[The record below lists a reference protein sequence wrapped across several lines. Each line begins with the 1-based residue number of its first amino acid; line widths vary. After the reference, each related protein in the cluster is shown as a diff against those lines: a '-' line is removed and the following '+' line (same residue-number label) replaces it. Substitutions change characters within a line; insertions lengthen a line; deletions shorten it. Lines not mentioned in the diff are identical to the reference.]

1 MFALSF
7 LLGVSLALQLSDL
20 PQIHWLWLFFPFLYC
35 LYQFPKIRIYLALP
49 LGFLWVVAHGFW
61 VLSSELPDE
70 LLKKDILVSG
80 KISSLPDIDKTRAR
94 FILDVDSVTYNTVHI
109 EGPKR
114 IRLNWYGRTPE
125 IHAGQQWQLLVRLKP
140 SHGMLNPGG
149 VDYEKWL
156 FERGIRATGY
166 VRKSENNI
174 LLHEANIL
182 SINHLRENLKTIIQK
197 FLPDSEFRGL
207 VLALAI
213 GDKSEINDEQWQVLT
228 ATGTNHLVA
237 ISGLHIGLVAGGV
250 YFIFLFFLKQ
260 VLFKQVLVRKIRRLF
275 LMIPAHK
282 AAAIMALIAA
292 FAYAMLAGFAIP
304 TQRALVMIAVVMLGV
319 LLNKRFSYI
328 QIISFALL
336 VVLLIDPFSVL
347 SAGFWLSFI
356 AVAAILYAMQGRLM
370 PDGMWWQW
378 GRIQWIVSLALAPVL
393 IFYFQSFSIVSPLAN
408 IIAVPWVSFVTVP
421 LLLAGVLFSFIEP
434 VGQGL
439 VFLANFSLDGL
450 WRVLEYFSEMKFSQW
465 QQFVPQTW
473 TLFPA
478 FIGIMLAIAPRGF
491 PVRYLS
497 IVFLLPLFLVKPEK
511 LELNE
516 MQFTLL
522 DVGQG
527 LSTVVQTRNHVLVF
541 DTGPKFRSGFN
552 TGDAVVLPF
561 LKNSAV
567 DKLDILMISHGDNDH
582 IGGVQSILDNI
593 PVDNIISGDMEVDV
607 IKNNDQI
614 NIKPCVIGM
623 SWRWDGV
630 EFELL
635 HPTGSDFI
643 EKGNN
648 GSCVLRVSVAGQVFL
663 LTGDIEKK
671 SETYLI
677 KTQPDKIRA
686 NVMVAP
692 HHGSN
697 TSSTSAFIK
706 AVKPDWVLF
715 PAGYANRFKHPTK
728 KVLKRYVE
736 SEVDYLITG
745 NQGAISFNVN
755 DVGRVSISTFR
766 QENKRFWHRPVS
778 LKGIN

>member
-70 LLKKDILVSG
+70 LLKKDILVTG
-80 KISSLPDIDKTRAR
+80 EISSLPDIDKTRTR
-94 FILDVDSVTYNTVHI
+94 FILDIDFATYDDRQI
-109 EGPKR
+109 DGPKR

-166 VRKSENNI
+166 VRKSEDNV
-174 LLHEANIL
+174 LLHNANIL
-182 SINHLRENLKTIIQK
+182 SINLLRENLKITIQQY
-197 FLPDSEFRGL
+197 LPDSEFRGL

-213 GDKSEINDEQWQVLT
+213 GDKSEIDDEQWQVLT

-336 VVLLIDPFSVL
+336 AVLLIDPFSVL

-370 PDGMWWQW
+370 SSGMWWQW

-408 IIAVPWVSFVTVP
+408 IVAVPWVSFVTVP
-421 LLLAGVLFSFIEP
+421 LLLVGILFSFIEP

-439 VFLANFSLDGL
+439 VSLASFSLDAL
-450 WRVLEYFSEMKFSQW
+450 WRVLEYFSAMQYSQW
-465 QQFVPQTW
+465 QQFMPQAW

-491 PVRYLS
+491 PARYLS
-497 IVFLLPLFLVKPEK
+497 IIFLLPLFLVKPEK

-527 LSTVVQTRNHVLVF
+527 LSAVVQTRNHVLVF

-552 TGDAVVLPF
+552 TGDAVVLPL
-561 LKNSAV
+561 LKNIAV
-567 DKLDILMISHGDNDH
+567 NKLDILMISHGDNDH
-582 IGGVQSILDNI
+582 IGGMQSILENI
-593 PVDNIISGDMEVDV
+593 PVNNIISGVETNA
-607 IKNNDQI
+607 IKNKQQLNA
-614 NIKPCVIGM
+614 KPCIAGQK
-623 SWRWDGV
+623 WHWDGV
-630 EFELL
+630 DFELL
-635 HPTGSDFI
+635 HPIGSDFI

-648 GSCVLRVSVAGQVFL
+648 GSCVLRVSVADQVFL
-663 LTGDIEKK
+663 LTGDIEKQAEK
-671 SETYLI
+671 YLM
-677 KTQPDKIRA
+677 KMQPDKIQA
-686 NVMVAP
+686 NVLVAP

-706 AVKPDWVLF
+706 TVNPDWVLF

-736 SEVDYLITG
+736 SKVDYLITG
-745 NQGAISFNVN
+745 NQGAISFKVN
-755 DVGRVSISTFR
+755 DEGRVSVSTYR

-778 LKGIN
+778 KKGIN